1 MVNLPEN
8 TFTNISNKIFYNPKL
23 NFTDARLYASIAF
36 FCEKYGSCIASTSY
50 FTKRQEDPLKKPYD
64 WEPDERTIRRSL
76 NKLKALKL
84 IIIEQHG
91 KQRKITLQFSAR
103 CQTVDEFIPQNEE
116 QKEEFNLPSVLKIM
130 DEIEIKQKLKYPTF
144 RLSDINSVFGV
155 YRRQVVFTVAKSIY
169 QKKYLGVK
177 LVGEKVSEKMLHNL
191 LEVFDIGKCD
201 GLVVY
206 LKDYS
211 AEIDDV
217 DYYIM
222 ASVINAHKKQL
233 KKLERQA

>member
-8 TFTNISNKIFYNPKL
+8 TFSNISNKILYNPKL

-76 NKLKALKL
+76 NKLKTLKL
-84 IIIEQHG
+84 IIIEQNG
-91 KQRKITLQFSAR
+91 KQRKITLPFSAR
-103 CQTVDEFIPQNEE
+103 YQATDEFIPQ
-116 QKEEFNLPSVLKIM
+116 KEESSPSVLEII
-130 DEIEIKQKLKYPTF
+130 DEIEIKQKIKYPTF
-144 RLSDINSVFGV
+144 SLTDVNSTFGV
-155 YRRQVVFTVAKSIY
+155 YKRQVVFTIAKSIY
-169 QKKYLGVK
+169 QKKYIGVR
-177 LVGEKVSEKMLHNL
+177 LAGEKVSEKMLHNL

-211 AEIDDV
+211 AEIKDP

-222 ASVINAHKKQL
+222 ASVINAHKRQL

>member
-8 TFTNISNKIFYNPKL
+8 TFSNISNKILYHPKL

-76 NKLKALKL
+76 NKLKTLKL
-84 IIIEQHG
+84 IIIEQNG
-91 KQRKITLQFSAR
+91 KQRKITLPFSAR
-103 CQTVDEFIPQNEE
+103 YQATDEFIPQ
-116 QKEEFNLPSVLKIM
+116 KEEKEEPNPSVLEIM
-130 DEIEIKQKLKYPTF
+130 DEIEIKQKIKYPTF
-144 RLSDINSVFGV
+144 SLTDVNSTFGV

-169 QKKYLGVK
+169 QKKYIGVRLAGK
-177 LVGEKVSEKMLHNL
+177 KVSEKMLRNL
-191 LEVFDIGKCD
+191 IEVFDIGKCV
-201 GLVVY
+201 GLVAY

-211 AEIDDV
+211 AEINDP

-222 ASVINAHKKQL
+222 ESVINAHNRQL
-233 KKLERQA
+233 RKLERQA